1 VQAQAAGAEFQTQT
15 AEIAGKLVVQ
25 QASDFRAV
33 TALVNQFT
41 EALRRRPGTEV
52 TRTQLPFDIN
62 AEKSLAGDIGAARRE
77 EVPQFSVVVV
87 KRRGT

>member
-1 VQAQAAGAEFQTQT
+1 M
-15 AEIAGKLVVQ
+15 Q

-41 EALRRRPGTEV
+41 DALRRRPGIEV

-62 AEKSLAGDIGAARRE
+62 AEKSLGGDIGVARKE
-77 EVPQFSVVVV
+77 EVPQFSVAVV
-87 KRRGT
+87 KRAGT